1 MGEEA
6 GSDSSEIVSDK
17 KSRTRSPPSRAE
29 RSERDKRNGG
39 VRSKSRADLEDE
51 AAAAVSGGGSHRS
64 HHHHHHR
71 HRGSGRGRSSST
83 RKNTSRSDEEGDDSS
98 VRANSGRI
106 SMEGDVAPIAMFG
119 ADIQEDAEL
128 LVDRLRNSFE
138 SIAAKG
144 RKPNVLVAGCTG
156 AGKSTLINRMF
167 GQNVAQT
174 GSGIPI
180 TQHFDRYELPMIN
193 IYDSKGLE
201 VGNHTEF
208 IEQTTAFLDERQADT
223 SQEPIDV
230 CWYVVNSAASRFQPF
245 EGEVCSQ
252 VFDRLGI
259 IFILNKADIASD
271 ADRESLRDSIKS
283 LELANCI
290 AVLNAVSLEK
300 PVTIPDLCPQCKSDD
315 LDFRKKLRI
324 IRCETCGFQGQL
336 GSSPGLDMV
345 VQKTFDTL
353 PFVTA
358 ERFVASQR
366 VSMHAKNV
374 AARRI
379 VEEAYKEEEA
389 IEKAAG
395 PGTGRSAEDGGRA
408 PMDRMA
414 VKRLTNMLCRLA
426 VLWDLK
432 HGLDFGRHVAEQ
444 FCGGQP
450 LSSAKSMRD
459 RMYALLSSPKKGGA
473 GPLAAATADAA
484 VAALPT
490 NAHHVAAVGVVW
502 NRCVRSLYKSLV
514 SEVFVEDEVSRA
526 AHMNDLMR
534 MAFAR
539 LSLAAIDVVETRL
552 VADADVRIFLEE
564 EFPLAIE
571 SDSVCQIAHVSSAQD
586 LAALERGALLQAQLS
601 PRFAY
606 SSPSSDRGHTPPPG
620 HHEEG
625 GPVEQVRR
633 GSRMTRE
640 EGGTST
646 SSRRGRSNRDDSKRH
661 HKHHGKKASV
671 RASSS
676 TVGLGEHG
684 NGERVLTR
692 SKSERDRFSHSKGS
706 SKLAHTID
714 IQLNSGAVPA
724 VVAAGGRDSKQS
736 KRK

>member
-1 MGEEA
+1 
-6 GSDSSEIVSDK
+6 
-17 KSRTRSPPSRAE
+17 
-29 RSERDKRNGG
+29 
-39 VRSKSRADLEDE
+39 
-51 AAAAVSGGGSHRS
+51 
-64 HHHHHHR
+64 
-71 HRGSGRGRSSST
+71 
-83 RKNTSRSDEEGDDSS
+83 
-98 VRANSGRI
+98 
-106 SMEGDVAPIAMFG
+106 MEGDVAPIAMFG

-271 ADRESLRDSIKS
+271 ADRESLRESIKS
-283 LELANCI
+283 LQLANCI

-300 PVTIPDLCPQCKSDD
+300 PVTIPDLCPQCQSDD

-379 VEEAYKEEEA
+379 VEQAYKDEEA
-389 IEKAAG
+389 LERAG
-395 PGTGRSAEDGGRA
+395 SSGGGRMLEDGGRA

-473 GPLAAATADAA
+473 GPLATADEPAA
-484 VAALPT
+484 VGPT

-552 VADADVRIFLEE
+552 VADGDVDIFLDE

-620 HHEEG
+620 HGEDG

-633 GSRMTRE
+633 GSRMARDET
-640 EGGTST
+640 GS
-646 SSRRGRSNRDDSKRH
+646 SNSRRNRNREDSKRH

-676 TVGLGEHG
+676 TVGLGDHG
-684 NGERVLTR
+684 NGERLLIR
-692 SKSERDRFSHSKGS
+692 SKSERDRLSHTSKGS
-706 SKLAHTID
+706 SKLSHTID
-714 IQLNSGAVPA
+714 IQLNSGGVPA
-724 VVAAGGRDSKQS
+724 AVAAGGRDSKQS
-736 KRK
+736 RRK